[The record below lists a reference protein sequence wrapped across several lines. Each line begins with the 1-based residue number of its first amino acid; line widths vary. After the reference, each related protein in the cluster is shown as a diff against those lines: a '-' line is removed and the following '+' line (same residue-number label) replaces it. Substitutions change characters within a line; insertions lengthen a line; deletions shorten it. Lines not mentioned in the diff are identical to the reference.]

1 MFRKSLL
8 LSFIISFQAFSDVRI
23 IDDYIISDVP
33 IKSEQHLLNFCLSFG
48 KSGIKN
54 LTRKEFLNI
63 KRRPDNRNFD
73 NTMIADNGKALAFSK
88 RRMRKFTDTSIIGK
102 TKAYFPIC
110 KGANKYSNSE
120 LISQKSN
127 ETLEIAKSFDLV
139 GIDLNGTIQSE
150 FGLRPKTRETYNKPF
165 KEFLS
170 NKILKS
176 HHKDALKD
184 YKKSKLLRAHY
195 IENIKISDLTGIV
208 QFDLAKLFNI
218 NGDDNSSA
226 VKSLRPFVRKAYD
239 KFKGKLEFLSLSYES
254 TTGRIIDF
262 EIEQHL
268 PLLDRNLPLVAQ
280 KLSDKWGVKAYK
292 RNDKYEFNLSKERV
306 CILKEGSASLMSV
319 IGGSR
324 KAENIMKISCS
335 LNNKFEYLYSSDKKI
350 KSFVDNIIKHP
361 PTAPQ
366 MDAEVFL

>member
-8 LSFIISFQAFSDVRI
+8 LSFIISFQAFSEVRI

-33 IKSEQHLLNFCLSFG
+33 VESAHHLLNFCRSYG

-54 LTRKEFLNI
+54 LTRKEFSRIRFRLDKKDFN
-63 KRRPDNRNFD
+63 
-73 NTMIADNGKALAFSK
+73 NTIIADNGKVQTFSE
-88 RRMRKFTDTSIIGK
+88 RWVRTITDTSQIGK

-127 ETLEIAKSFDLV
+127 ESLEIARSFDLV

-150 FGLRPKTRETYNKPF
+150 FGLRPKTKETYNKPF

-170 NKILKS
+170 SKILKS

-208 QFDLAKLFNI
+208 QFDLAKLYNI

-226 VKSLRPFVRKAYD
+226 VKSLNPFSRMAYD

-262 EIEQHL
+262 VIEQHL

-280 KLSDKWGVKAYK
+280 KLSDKWGVKSYK

-306 CILKEGSASLMSV
+306 CILKQGSFGLMRSDEDT
-319 IGGSR
+319 IR
-324 KAENIMKISCS
+324 ISCT
-335 LNNKFEYLYSSDKKI
+335 LNNKFEYLYSSDKEI
-350 KSFVDNIIKHP
+350 KFFVDNIIKHP
-361 PTAPQ
+361 PTAPE
-366 MDAEVFL
+366 MDAKIFL